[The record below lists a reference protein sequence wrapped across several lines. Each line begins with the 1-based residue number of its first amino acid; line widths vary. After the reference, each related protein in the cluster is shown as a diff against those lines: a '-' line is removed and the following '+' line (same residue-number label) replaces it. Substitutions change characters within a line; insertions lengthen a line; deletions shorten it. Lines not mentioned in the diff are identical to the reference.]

1 MTKKQALQI
10 WRSEILPGIRA
21 VEKEQRGGIDYPMRR
36 EEWNNWTDSLC
47 KDGQI
52 TLHQYETWIH
62 PPENG

>member
-21 VEKEQRGGIDYPMRR
+21 VEKVRGHVDLPGRC
-36 EEWNNWTDSLC
+36 EAWNNWTDSLC
-47 KDGQI
+47 KSGQI
-52 TLHQYETWIH
+52 TPHQYETWTH